1 MHANTEAT
9 PGGAAG
15 DPSAPAAA
23 AAGRRGKGRYHH
35 GDLRN
40 ALIQA
45 AIELAAEGGPDA
57 VVLRA
62 AARKVGVSA
71 TAAYRHFENHSDL
84 LGAVKEHGQQ
94 RLVACMEAGGREV
107 HGEGPEATRQ
117 RMKGLGRGY
126 IQFARTEPG
135 LYRTAF
141 CRKALGV
148 LGITEEGAI
157 VEGDEEPGWEARS
170 FEMLSETL
178 DEAVAVGLITPERR
192 PGAELSAWAMV
203 HGAAMLFLDGPLD
216 VLPEEEA
223 GYVIERVLHDVLAG
237 LMAP

>member
-9 PGGAAG
+9 GGAA
-15 DPSAPAAA
+15 DEPSVPAGK

-45 AIELAAEGGPDA
+45 AIELAGEGGPDA

-71 TAAYRHFENHSDL
+71 TAAYRHFDSHSDL
-84 LGAVKEHGQQ
+84 LGAVKEYGQQ
-94 RLVACMEAGGREV
+94 RLVECMEAGGREV
-107 HGEGPEATRQ
+107 HGEGPEATKQ

-126 IQFARTEPG
+126 IRFAREEPG

-141 CRKALGV
+141 CRKALGA
-148 LGITEEGAI
+148 LGITTEGAI
-157 VEGDEEPGWEARS
+157 VEVGEVPGWEARS
-170 FEMLSETL
+170 FEMLTETL
-178 DEAVAVGLITPERR
+178 DEAVAAGLISPERR

-203 HGAAMLFLDGPLD
+203 HGTAMLFLDGPLD
-216 VLPEEEA
+216 VLSEEEA
-223 GYVIERVLHDVLAG
+223 GYVIERTLHDILAG
-237 LMAP
+237 LLAP